1 MSGRTSPDTGQTYG
15 TQRTCRAF
23 GVSRSSYYA
32 WKERKAPGHP
42 SIPAQKRGPKTTLT
56 DDELLTLVRDD
67 LAASPF
73 SGEGHRKVWARLRV
87 LKGIRVSRKRL
98 LRVMREANL
107 LSPRRQSPGV
117 AKLHEGV
124 ITTQEPGVVWGTD
137 GARILTADDGWVWSF
152 FCVEHWNAECVG
164 YHVTKRG
171 TRFAALE
178 PVAMAL
184 TTIYGSVRPD
194 VARGLSLRLDH
205 GCQYLADHF
214 LKQIRYWG
222 IAPSFAFVAEP
233 QTNGVAER
241 FIRTMKEQA
250 VYGRVFKNA
259 EEVRAA
265 VAAFVET
272 YNNEWRLEKLGFKT
286 PREAREMHELAVAA

>member
-1 MSGRTSPDTGQTYG
+1 MSGLTSPETGKTYG
-15 TQRTCRAF
+15 VELTCQAF
-23 GVSRSSYYA
+23 AVPRSSYYA
-32 WKERKAPGHP
+32 WKKTAALSERPEPK
-42 SIPAQKRGPKTTLT
+42 KRGPKTDLT
-56 DDELLTLVRDD
+56 DEELLVLIRAD

-87 LKGIRVSRKRL
+87 QKDVRVSRKRL

-107 LSPRRQSPGV
+107 LSPRRRPQGSR
-117 AKLHEGV
+117 KSHEGTI
-124 ITTQEPGVVWGTD
+124 ITPEPGVVWGTD
-137 GARILTADDGWVWSF
+137 GARILTSDDGWVWSF

-164 YHVTKRG
+164 YHVTKQG

-178 PVAMAL
+178 PLSMAL
-184 TTIYGSVRPD
+184 TAIYGSVGSD

-222 IAPSFAFVAEP
+222 IAPSFSFVAEP

-250 VYGRVFKNA
+250 IYGRVFKNV

-272 YNNEWRLEKLGFKT
+272 YNNEWRLEKLGFMT
-286 PREAREMHELAVAA
+286 PREARETFEMALAA

>member
-1 MSGRTSPDTGQTYG
+1 MSGLTSPETQESYG
-15 TQRTCRAF
+15 IERTCRAF
-23 GVSRSSYYA
+23 AVARSSYYA
-32 WKERKAPGHP
+32 WKKNADPAFERPQPK
-42 SIPAQKRGPKTTLT
+42 KRGPKTTLT
-56 DDELLTLVRDD
+56 DEELLFLVRED

-87 LKGIRVSRKRL
+87 LKGVRASRKRL

-107 LSPRRQSPGV
+107 LSPRRCPQGSE
-117 AKLHEGV
+117 KSHEGT
-124 ITTQEPGVVWGTD
+124 IITQEPRIVWGTD

-164 YHVTKRG
+164 YHVTKQG

-178 PVAMAL
+178 PLSMAL
-184 TTIYGSVRPD
+184 TAIYGSVGSD
-194 VARGLSLRLDH
+194 VARGLSLRMDH

-222 IAPSFAFVAEP
+222 IAPSFSIVAEP

-250 VYGRVFKNA
+250 IYGRAFKNV

-272 YNNEWRLEKLGFKT
+272 YNNEWRLEKLGFMT
-286 PREAREMHELAVAA
+286 PKEARATFEMTLAA

>member
-1 MSGRTSPDTGQTYG
+1 MSGLTSPDTGRTYG
-15 TQRTCRAF
+15 IRRTCRAF

-32 WKERKAPGHP
+32 WSKQKDPGRRVV
-42 SIPAQKRGPKTTLT
+42 PAQKRGPKTTLT

-87 LKGIRVSRKRL
+87 LKDVRVSRKRL

-107 LSPRRQSPGV
+107 LSPRRRSPGE
-117 AKLHEGV
+117 ATLHEGT

-184 TTIYGSVRPD
+184 AKIYGSVGSD

-205 GCQYLADHF
+205 GCQYMADHF
-214 LKQIRYWG
+214 QKQIRYWG

-250 VYGRVFKNA
+250 IYGRVFKNV

-272 YNNEWRLEKLGFKT
+272 YNNEWRLEKLGFMT
-286 PREAREMHELAVAA
+286 PREAREQFDRALAA

>member
-1 MSGRTSPDTGQTYG
+1 MSGLTSPDTGKAYG
-15 TQRTCRAF
+15 TKRTCRAF

-32 WKERKAPGHP
+32 WSKRKDPGRP
-42 SIPAQKRGPKTTLT
+42 LVPAQKRGPKTTLT

-67 LAASPF
+67 LAVSPF

-87 LKGIRVSRKRL
+87 VKDVRVSRKRL

-107 LSPRRQSPGV
+107 LSPRRRSQGPT
-117 AKLHEGV
+117 KLHEGT

-137 GARILTADDGWVWSF
+137 GARILTADEGWVWSF

-184 TTIYGSVRPD
+184 ADLYGSVHAD

-214 LKQIRYWG
+214 QKQIRYWG

-250 VYGRVFKNA
+250 VYGRVFRNA

-272 YNNEWRLEKLGFKT
+272 YNNEWRLEKLGFMT
-286 PREAREMHELAVAA
+286 PREAREQFDRALAA

>member
-1 MSGRTSPDTGQTYG
+1 MSGLTSPGTGRTYG
-15 TQRTCRAF
+15 TSRTCRAF
-23 GVSRSSYYA
+23 GVGRSSYYL
-32 WKERKAPGHP
+32 WSKRKDPGHP
-42 SIPAQKRGPKTTLT
+42 LCPRKERGPKTTLT
-56 DDELLTLVRDD
+56 DDELLTPVRADP
-67 LAASPF
+67 AASPF
-73 SGEGHRKVWARLRV
+73 SGEGHRKGWARLRV
-87 LKGIRVSRKRL
+87 LKNVRVSRKRL

-107 LSPRRQSPGV
+107 LSPRRCPPAQ
-117 AKLHEGV
+117 AALHEGTI
-124 ITTQEPGVVWGTD
+124 ITEEPGVVWGAD
-137 GARILTADDGWVWSF
+137 GARILTAEDGWVWSF
-152 FCVEHWNAECVG
+152 FCVEPWNAEGVG

-171 TRFAALE
+171 PRFAALE
-178 PVAMAL
+178 PLSMAL
-184 TTIYGSVRPD
+184 TAIYGSVGSD

-214 LKQIRYWG
+214 LKQVRYWG

-250 VYGRVFKNA
+250 IYGRVFKNV

-272 YNNEWRLEKLGFKT
+272 YNYEWRLEKLGFMT
-286 PREAREMHELAVAA
+286 PREAREQFGRALAA